1 MPRFETCGMTKV
13 TNSSANPL
21 NHKAAPESRKSRMVT
36 VHLPPQLLVAVEG
49 SGKVMAHPQPVVASL
64 GPGEDERRLK
74 PHPQIPKTF
83 TLSAYDPDTFLLTA
97 LLLFYLC
104 FAIYV

>member
-1 MPRFETCGMTKV
+1 M
-13 TNSSANPL
+13 
-21 NHKAAPESRKSRMVT
+21 
-36 VHLPPQLLVAVEG
+36 EG

-83 TLSAYDPDTFLLTA
+83 TLPAYDPDTFFAYCFVVFFIYASLYTFDSYHSSPYLLH
-97 LLLFYLC
+97 
-104 FAIYV
+104 IVE